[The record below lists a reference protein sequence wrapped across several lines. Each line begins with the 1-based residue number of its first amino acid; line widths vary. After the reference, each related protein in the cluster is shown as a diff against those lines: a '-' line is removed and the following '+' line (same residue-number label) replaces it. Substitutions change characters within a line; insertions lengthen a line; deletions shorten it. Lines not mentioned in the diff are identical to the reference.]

1 MTQQPRYSVVGT
13 LVLLV
18 FCGMMLSG
26 CSDLGDFLGDIF
38 RINDDAE
45 AQDQSR
51 IQIFGINAGTFVLT
65 SDQEPGIDIQDG
77 FTQYTLQADGILT
90 LGSGESLAL
99 DIGDR
104 IIERPASSTITVI
117 SRD

>member
-13 LVLLV
+13 LVLVV

-26 CSDLGDFLGDIF
+26 CGDLGDFLGDIF

-51 IQIFGINAGTFVLT
+51 IQIFMINAGFVLT
-65 SDQEPGIDIQDG
+65 SDVEPAIELTEGY
-77 FTQYTLQADGILT
+77 TQYTLQDDGILA
-90 LGSGESLAL
+90 LGGGESLAL

-117 SRD
+117 TRD

>member
-13 LVLLV
+13 LVLAV
-18 FCGMMLSG
+18 FWGMMLSG
-26 CSDLGDFLGDIF
+26 CSDLGDFLGDIL

-51 IQIFGINAGTFVLT
+51 IRIFAISPGTFVLT
-65 SDQEPGIDIQDG
+65 SDLEPTIDLNEG
-77 FTQYTLQADGILT
+77 YTQYTLQADGILT

-99 DIGDR
+99 DIEDR
-104 IIERPASSTITVI
+104 IIERPASNTVTVI

>member
-13 LVLLV
+13 LILAV
-18 FCGMMLSG
+18 FCGMMLNG
-26 CSDLGDFLGDIF
+26 CSDLGDFLGDIL
-38 RINDDAE
+38 RLNDNAE

-51 IQIFGINAGTFVLT
+51 IQIFAITPGTFILT
-65 SDQEPGIDIQDG
+65 SDQEPTIDLNEG
-77 FTQYTLQADGILT
+77 YTQYTLQDDGILT

-104 IIERPASSTITVI
+104 IIERPASNTVTVI